1 MRLPIIDM
9 ARSKHSSVVSTFY
22 GLNQNLQIQE
32 GEWSEMKNI
41 SDHHYPAIASRP
53 NRGGVELQMDDPK
66 GILYKN
72 GLFYIDGTKAYYKG
86 TEKFTVSDTP
96 KSIVGMGAY
105 VCVFPDGI
113 MYNTAKDTTEHMTAS
128 FIPSGTVTFAP
139 LSTKSAFTK
148 ITAAGI
154 HNTFKKGDNV
164 EISGCT
170 NAAYNGTKIITDGGT
185 DFIVVTG
192 ALTTQFTQSSGL
204 KFERKIPSMDMV
216 AERDNRLWGV
226 SSENHEVYCCKI
238 GDPKNWYS
246 YETGADM
253 AWAATVGS
261 DGDFTALTKFSTYM
275 LFFKENAMHILRGDK
290 PANFSLSEKEL
301 PGVRVGCSRSVQTIN
316 EVLYY
321 VGRNGVYAF
330 DGSIPHKISNN
341 ITADIKDAVS
351 STYQNKLYISCLLN
365 DVRTLLV
372 YDPQTNVW
380 DVENDETFKFAAYSD
395 GTLHFVDKDNQL
407 CTIYGDRDE
416 RIEWFLESGDIQEGM
431 IDQKYISKLRA
442 NVWLSKGSE
451 MFVLMKFDDEPMW
464 HKKGHISSKQNK
476 TYTLPIRPQRC
487 GKYRIRFEG
496 QGQFKLLAIG
506 KDVEQGS
513 EFNGSIQQRYVR

>member
-1 MRLPIIDM
+1 MRLPVIDM
-9 ARSKHSSVVSTFY
+9 ARSKRSSMVSTFY
-22 GLNQNLQIQE
+22 GLNQNLQIQS
-32 GEWSEMKNI
+32 GEWAEMKNI

-53 NRGGVELQMDDPK
+53 NRGTAELHMDGPK

-96 KSIVGMGAY
+96 KNIVGMGAY

-113 MYNTAKDTTEHMTAS
+113 MYNTAKDTTEHMAAS
-128 FIPSGTVTFAP
+128 FTPSGTVTFAP

-154 HNTFKKGDNV
+154 HNTFNKGDNV

-170 NAAYNGTKIITDGGT
+170 NASYNATKIITDAGT

-192 ALTTQFTQSSGL
+192 ALTSSFTQASGL

-275 LFFKENAMHILRGDK
+275 LFFKEN
-290 PANFSLSEKEL
+290 
-301 PGVRVGCSRSVQTIN
+301 TIN
-316 EVLYY
+316 LSFQSTKFMMTANYSKKAVFLLY
-321 VGRNGVYAF
+321 
-330 DGSIPHKISNN
+330 D
-341 ITADIKDAVS
+341 
-351 STYQNKLYISCLLN
+351 L
-365 DVRTLLV
+365 
-372 YDPQTNVW
+372 
-380 DVENDETFKFAAYSD
+380 
-395 GTLHFVDKDNQL
+395 TLH
-407 CTIYGDRDE
+407 
-416 RIEWFLESGDIQEGM
+416 
-431 IDQKYISKLRA
+431 
-442 NVWLSKGSE
+442 LS
-451 MFVLMKFDDEPMW
+451 
-464 HKKGHISSKQNK
+464 
-476 TYTLPIRPQRC
+476 
-487 GKYRIRFEG
+487 
-496 QGQFKLLAIG
+496 
-506 KDVEQGS
+506 
-513 EFNGSIQQRYVR
+513 